1 MRLARITLVLTA
13 TAVLALIV
21 GPSAFGSHV
30 SCGQTLTQDTTLDA
44 DLNCSGDGLQIGGNG
59 VDLDLNGYTIRGGR
73 SGSGIRGFQGFGP
86 SDLTVHGG
94 TIRNFEFAIRLTRA
108 ANSRISNLV
117 IDGTDGLT
125 LNGPEVLFSDQPTN
139 VAFEDNEV
147 IGAAITF
154 EEGQWQTG
162 EEFRPANNRIE
173 RNFVRGTGFFNGQ
186 LSLRML
192 DRNVV
197 KDNTVSGGL
206 ITVFGDIRTNQGA
219 DENLIEG
226 NRVTGS
232 PQSYGIL
239 LAQDCVRN
247 HVTGNEVSG
256 GFHGILVTVDCA
268 DNVIERNQV
277 YGIARNGIM
286 LADPPYRTARNTV
299 RDNTVHGAGL
309 DGIIVNTSATESTV
323 ESNVVFENGEDGI
336 DIDNAATTV
345 TGAPI
350 STAAPAASRLD
361 STRAIV
367 TASPRRRKTCATA
380 TATTRRGTTGT
391 SRATAA
397 TTAATEPGKTTRRR
411 IARAS

>member
-1 MRLARITLVLTA
+1 
-13 TAVLALIV
+13 
-21 GPSAFGSHV
+21 
-30 SCGQTLTQDTTLDA
+30 
-44 DLNCSGDGLQIGGNG
+44 
-59 VDLDLNGYTIRGGR
+59 
-73 SGSGIRGFQGFGP
+73 
-86 SDLTVHGG
+86 
-94 TIRNFEFAIRLTRA
+94 
-108 ANSRISNLV
+108 
-117 IDGTDGLT
+117 
-125 LNGPEVLFSDQPTN
+125 
-139 VAFEDNEV
+139 
-147 IGAAITF
+147 
-154 EEGQWQTG
+154 
-162 EEFRPANNRIE
+162 
-173 RNFVRGTGFFNGQ
+173 
-186 LSLRML
+186 ML

-345 TGAPI
+345 TGNAAYRNTDWGIEAVAGVTDGGGNTAWSNGQLLECLNVACGLPP
-350 STAAPAASRLD
+350 STEKCKVNGNGRGTAGNGDRASLQAHVRVTGSKVRGDYRFADHGPSEPLTVRPLTLASLVCDSSGKTSLFGKAQVGSSSYLYRLD
-361 STRAIV
+361 LSER
-367 TASPRRRKTCATA
+367 SRSQ
-380 TATTRRGTTGT
+380 RRGSFRVRLSSGYD
-391 SRATAA
+391 SGDVALEQGHIEVR
-397 TTAATEPGKTTRRR
+397 TR
-411 IARAS
+411 